1 MENDRYIGERFL
13 SMLYKDMHTALTVE
27 KSSNP
32 NDSKLEKIRKYL
44 ERLQR
49 IEERSKKEDRVE
61 LLKEFYY
68 DKYVIKESQIPESYY
83 IHQARVAKNLG
94 HGDITITPELKKEY
108 ARILIKD
115 QKESLDTWLDYLMG
129 EDTDMYPYWAKYW
142 AFQGMVQLGDYDKDK
157 KMYFKRTEGTVTLF
171 PDLNRGVLSLCMNQI
186 IKYFVNKETIEEE
199 IRSLVVSGSFKRLY
213 EYYINKMEMFPKYKK
228 VTNDGIWVKYPKGSD
243 HMKLVNSI
251 KEYNTKWCTE
261 GEETAKYQ
269 LSNGDFYVYYSYNE
283 EGNPVIPRIAIRM
296 EGYNIAEVRGTS
308 GNDQNLE
315 GGLEEILE
323 KKLEEFPDKEKY
335 KKKVSDMKKL
345 TLIYKKW
352 ENKGELTTEELR
364 FLYEIDEFIIGF
376 GFKKD
381 PRIKEITNTRNKRQD
396 LSKALNL
403 KEDQISLTTEE
414 FLKGTDIIYHDG
426 DLDLSGLTSAKGI
439 KFPKLIKGSLDL
451 SRLATIEDLDLLN
464 TIINGDLF
472 LNGLTTAEGLDLSN
486 TTINRS
492 LYLYGLTTA
501 KGVKFPEIIHGDLD
515 LRNLTI
521 AEGLDLS
528 NTTINGFLN
537 LYSLTTAESLDLS
550 NTTINGGVNLS
561 GLIQIKELKLPK
573 IIKGSVIL
581 GLVMGSLD
589 LSNTTITGNLD
600 LSRLETIEDLDLSNT
615 TINGDLYLP
624 NLTTAKGLDLS
635 NTIIKGKLFLNGLT
649 TAEGLDLSNTT
660 INRNLVLFSL
670 TTAEGLKL
678 PRTIKGILNIPK
690 LKSVKGIIF
699 PEGFD
704 ESIFNR
710 IFCDKDILIQLKEEY
725 YRQWGIKIEEQ
736 KTR

>member
-1 MENDRYIGERFL
+1 MENDKYRGERFL
-13 SMLYKDMHTALTVE
+13 SMLYKDMHTALIVE

-32 NDSKLEKIRKYL
+32 NDSKLEKIKKYL

-61 LLKEFYY
+61 LLKELYY

-115 QKESLDTWLDYLMG
+115 QKESLDEWLDYLMG
-129 EDTDMYPYWAKYW
+129 EYTDMYPYWAKYW

-171 PDLNRGVLSLCMNQI
+171 PDLNREILSLCMDQI
-186 IKYFVNKETIEEE
+186 IKYFVNKEEIEEE

-251 KEYNTKWCTE
+251 KEYNTKWCTA
-261 GEETAKYQ
+261 GEETAKNQ

-296 EGYNIAEVRGTS
+296 QGDNIAEIRGTS

-323 KKLEEFPDKEKY
+323 KKLEEFPDKEEY
-335 KKKVSDMKKL
+335 KKKVSDMKRL
-345 TLIYKKW
+345 TSIYKRW
-352 ENKGELTTEELR
+352 ENKEELTTEELR
-364 FLYEIDEFIIGF
+364 FLYEIDEFIMGF

-396 LSKALNL
+396 ISDILNCR
-403 KEDQISLTTEE
+403 EDQISLTKKE
-414 FLKGTDIIYHDG
+414 FLAGKDIIYHDG
-426 DLDLSGLTSAKGI
+426 NLNLHGIPIAKDIKFPEIINGYLLLNGLTSAKGV
-439 KFPKLIKGSLDL
+439 KFSK
-451 SRLATIEDLDLLN
+451 T
-464 TIINGDLF
+464 INGDLDLPGLIF
-472 LNGLTTAEGLDLSN
+472 AEGLDLSTTIVNGDLWLYSLSNAEGGKFPKIINGNIKFDCISNTEGLDLSN
-486 TTINRS
+486 T
-492 LYLYGLTTA
+492 
-501 KGVKFPEIIHGDLD
+501 
-515 LRNLTI
+515 
-521 AEGLDLS
+521 
-528 NTTINGFLN
+528 
-537 LYSLTTAESLDLS
+537 
-550 NTTINGGVNLS
+550 
-561 GLIQIKELKLPK
+561 
-573 IIKGSVIL
+573 
-581 GLVMGSLD
+581 M
-589 LSNTTITGNLD
+589 
-600 LSRLETIEDLDLSNT
+600 
-615 TINGDLYLP
+615 INGDLY
-624 NLTTAKGLDLS
+624 
-635 NTIIKGKLFLNGLT
+635 F
-649 TAEGLDLSNTT
+649 
-660 INRNLVLFSL
+660 FSL
-670 TTAEGLKL
+670 TFMKGLIFPK
-678 PRTIKGILNIPK
+678 TIKGIIYMYY
-690 LKSVKGIIF
+690 VRRIEDIIF

-710 IFCDKDILIQLKEEY
+710 IKCDQDILSQLKEEY
-725 YRQWGIKIEEQ
+725 YRQWGKNAEEQ